1 MDRVSDILTDSLA
14 TGTKAHS
21 VTWSLS
27 QSNCGICGTVFE
39 ARVALVDGAESYRT
53 ENCPE
58 CAAELLAQ
66 ERRQEAQEKLADACE
81 NQQQV
86 WIKECGCPIEL
97 IKRSF
102 VNFDQKAQPR
112 AYKVMHTYD
121 FKAGKSVLLAS
132 TDYGVGKTHLAAA
145 VVNRILLEEPTAR
158 LAYDYYVQLLRC
170 PVYFTTEAQMLA
182 RIRATFDDSRVE
194 TEEQVYR
201 QLETVDLLIIDD
213 VGKLRPRDASF
224 LQGVYFRV
232 IDSRCIHNRPVILTT
247 NLDVTKG
254 EFEAHVGGASAD
266 RIRGMCGKENLVLMS
281 GKSYRR

>member
-1 MDRVSDILTDSLA
+1 
-14 TGTKAHS
+14 
-21 VTWSLS
+21 VTWSQALI
-27 QSNCGICGTVFE
+27 NCAVCGTEFE
-39 ARVALVDGAESYRT
+39 ARVAQIDGVEAYRA
-53 ENCPE
+53 ENCSG

-81 NQQQV
+81 KQQQV

-97 IKRSF
+97 LKRSF
-102 VNFDQKAQPR
+102 ANFDQKAQPR
-112 AYKVMHTYD
+112 AYKVMSAYD

-145 VVNRILLEEPTAR
+145 VVNRILLEESPAR
-158 LAYDYYVQLLRC
+158 LVHNYYVQLLRC
-170 PVYFTTEAQMLA
+170 PVYFTTESQMLA
-182 RIRATFDDSRVE
+182 RIRATFDDSRIE

-201 QLETVDLLIIDD
+201 QLETVDLLIVDD
-213 VGKLRPRDASF
+213 VGKLRPRDSSF

-232 IDSRCIHNRPVILTT
+232 IDSRCTHNRPVILTT

-254 EFEAHVGGASAD
+254 ELEAHIGGASAD
-266 RIRGMCGKENLVLMS
+266 RLRGMCGKENMVLMS

>member
-1 MDRVSDILTDSLA
+1 MI
-14 TGTKAHS
+14 K
-21 VTWSLS
+21 
-27 QSNCGICGTVFE
+27 CGCGAEFL
-39 ARVALVDGAESYRT
+39 ARVALIDGVESYRT
-53 ENCPE
+53 EHCPE
-58 CAAELLAQ
+58 CAADLLAK
-66 ERRQEAQEKLADACE
+66 ERREEAEKKLAQASLE
-81 NQQQV
+81 QQQV

-102 VNFDQKAQPR
+102 ENFDHRPQTR
-112 AYKVMHTYD
+112 AYKIMSGFD
-121 FKAGKSVLLAS
+121 FKAGKSALLAS

-145 VVNRILLEEPTAR
+145 VVNRILRDEPTAR
-158 LAYDYYVQLLRC
+158 LAYGYYVQLLRC